1 MDENT
6 MVAGAVALKKMQE
19 MKEMMPMMADYTKFQ
34 AQIAYQRYTAF
45 INAGFS
51 EEKAMQ
57 LCTKNIEMM

>member
-19 MKEMMPMMADYTKFQ
+19 MMPMMADYAKFQ

-51 EEKAMQ
+51 EEKATQ

>member
-1 MDENT
+1 MDEI
-6 MVAGAVALKKMQE
+6 LLL
-19 MKEMMPMMADYTKFQ
+19 PMMADYTKFQ